1 MTIKSRLAISSGD
14 VEIDLEGS
22 AVEIDERIIEIQG
35 QAEWSVLLDIIKT
48 ARDNAIQA
56 AKDAAKDAGLPERGS
71 AFRTLLDTCKVV
83 KKPDQVLAAIH
94 YLRTVEGVDDCPPR
108 TILDL
113 FEAAGVDKPGNLS
126 LYMNRLR
133 ERGFLV
139 TPPSAKEK
147 NRYAILTPEGRAH
160 LDKRSR
166 Y

>member
-1 MTIKSRLAISSGD
+1 MTIKSRLAVSSGD

-71 AFRTLLDTCKVV
+71 AFKTLLDTCKVV

-94 YLRTVEGVDDCPPR
+94 YLRNVEGVQDCPPR

-133 ERGFLV
+133 ERGLLDV
-139 TPPSAKEK
+139 PDGYGGK
-147 NRYAILTPEGRAH
+147 NRFAILTEAGH
-160 LDKRSR
+160 SQLNSR
-166 Y
+166 

>member
-71 AFRTLLDTCKVV
+71 AFRTLLETCKVV

-94 YLRTVEGVDDCPPR
+94 YLRNVEGVNDCPPR

-113 FEAAGVDKPGNLS
+113 FEAAGVDKPGIS
-126 LYMNRLR
+126 HC
-133 ERGFLV
+133 
-139 TPPSAKEK
+139 T
-147 NRYAILTPEGRAH
+147 
-160 LDKRSR
+160 
-166 Y
+166 